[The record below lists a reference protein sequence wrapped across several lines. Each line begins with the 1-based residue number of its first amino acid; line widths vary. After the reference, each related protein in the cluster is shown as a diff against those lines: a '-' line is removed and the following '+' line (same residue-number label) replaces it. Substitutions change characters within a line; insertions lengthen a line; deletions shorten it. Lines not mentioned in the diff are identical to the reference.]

1 MIAAAMDILDPAGR
15 TTVAT
20 GALAARPVSLEGAVI
35 GLLDNSKPNARAL
48 LQSVARDLRER
59 FKAREVRVWGKP
71 GSSEGAR
78 PGVLDEI
85 AAACTVALTASAD

>member
-1 MIAAAMDILDPAGR
+1 MIAPAMDILDPAGR
-15 TTVAT
+15 STAAT
-20 GALAARPVSLEGAVI
+20 RALASRPASLKGAVI

-48 LQSVARDLRER
+48 LESVARALRER
-59 FKAREVRVWGKP
+59 FKAREVRVWRKP

-78 PGVLDEI
+78 PAVLDEI